1 MQINTILFDL
11 DGTLINT
18 NDLIMASFQHTLNH
32 YYPDRFSEDDLL
44 TFIGEPLYDSFKRL
58 DKERA
63 REMVEMYRE
72 HNIENHEKFV
82 TPFPGVI
89 DTVKQ
94 LDRNGFKL
102 AVVTSKMRESA
113 ELGLKIT
120 KLSPFFDVVVT
131 VDDVT
136 KAKPAPEPLEKAMAR
151 LQATPESTL
160 MVGDSQYD
168 IIAGKKAGTY
178 TAGVAWS
185 LKGKDFMKNLEPDL
199 LIDEMPELLRFLGV
213 K

>member
-120 KLSPFFDVVVT
+120 KLAPFFDVVVT

>member
-82 TPFPGVI
+82 TSFPGVI

-102 AVVTSKMRESA
+102 PVVTSKMRESA
-113 ELGLKIT
+113 GLCLKIT